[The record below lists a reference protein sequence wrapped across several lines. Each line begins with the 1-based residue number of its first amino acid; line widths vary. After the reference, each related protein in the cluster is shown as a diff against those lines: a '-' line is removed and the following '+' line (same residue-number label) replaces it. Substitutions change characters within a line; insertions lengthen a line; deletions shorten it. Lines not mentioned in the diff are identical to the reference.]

1 VVPKIKK
8 RNLLSKSKW
17 FYQEKF
23 TTIEKDSVYE
33 DVSAVIGD
41 FNADKSNDLLV
52 VSGGGE
58 NASNLA
64 DRLYVSKDN
73 QFLKATLPKLAQNA
87 SVVKAFD
94 YDKDGDL
101 DVLLVTTL

>member
-58 NASNLA
+58 MHLI
-64 DRLYVSKDN
+64 LQTVCM
-73 QFLKATLPKLAQNA
+73 
-87 SVVKAFD
+87 
-94 YDKDGDL
+94 
-101 DVLLVTTL
+101 